1 METQNSYL
9 PVDPDFLDIISL
21 VKEEQKSG
29 KVHYFDSADQIMDSA
44 GPIVEITSI
53 GDGEFINL
61 ANGQLIRLDR
71 IITLYGRPG
80 PAYDRYDSFANACLA
95 CEDLGQFY

>member
-1 METQNSYL
+1 METKNSYL
-9 PVDPDFLDIISL
+9 PVDPDFLDIIS
-21 VKEEQKSG
+21 VARDQQKSG
-29 KVHYFDSADQIMDSA
+29 KVHYFDSEDQIMDST
-44 GPIVEITSI
+44 GPILEIISVD
-53 GDGEFINL
+53 GGEFINL
-61 ANGQLIRLDR
+61 GNGQMIRLDR